1 MKRRVVKECTKILEK
16 KKKKEKKQLAQTLT
30 MLSVVFGSLTPVGGV
45 T

>member
-1 MKRRVVKECTKILEK
+1 MKRRVVKECTKILE
-16 KKKKEKKQLAQTLT
+16 KKKEKKQLAQTLT

>member
-16 KKKKEKKQLAQTLT
+16 KQKEKKQLAQTLT